1 MNLVCAAVVF
11 NLFLKSRIH
20 NIARISP
27 SQHINKYC
35 IFRKMKLAL
44 VFFYIVF
51 FLLKQKKDI
60 FYLVKSINKRIVTK
74 KYFYKIFSGKFFFNS
89 ELFLTKVFFNYY
101 CTFYK
106 NLMKFDELFPLTKY
120 NFELLKM
127 INLKFHN
134 LYNKFVFIHSQKF
147 GAGKDLVN
155 KYCRCILNFRGKRR
169 IFLSAIK
176 KCLLFLKKK
185 YMYTYKYSV
194 PVYANEL
201 GLIYGGFLEGVLGRE
216 SQNTNLFYLKNS
228 FSNFLES
235 SDYLDSFYKEY
246 YFNMHLKKIKH
257 NFYVTITNRK
267 GGVIFSNS
275 SGKVGLLKKK
285 QKKSMFAINL
295 VVRPAIKSLLKLN
308 ILMLKNFFC
317 PISLQYISLKVKYFF
332 LRLGVAINDI
342 VVFNNKSHNFS
353 CRKLKKQRRM

>member
-27 SQHINKYC
+27 SQHINKYY

-44 VFFYIVF
+44 VFFYTVF

-169 IFLSAIK
+169 IIFLSAIK
-176 KCLLFLKKK
+176 KCLLFLKKNICIHINI
-185 YMYTYKYSV
+185 V
-194 PVYANEL
+194 
-201 GLIYGGFLEGVLGRE
+201 FLFMQM
-216 SQNTNLFYLKNS
+216 S
-228 FSNFLES
+228 
-235 SDYLDSFYKEY
+235 
-246 YFNMHLKKIKH
+246 
-257 NFYVTITNRK
+257 
-267 GGVIFSNS
+267 
-275 SGKVGLLKKK
+275 
-285 QKKSMFAINL
+285 L
-295 VVRPAIKSLLKLN
+295 V
-308 ILMLKNFFC
+308 
-317 PISLQYISLKVKYFF
+317 
-332 LRLGVAINDI
+332 
-342 VVFNNKSHNFS
+342 
-353 CRKLKKQRRM
+353 